1 MPVIHEAAD
10 FKSDVSTYFTT
21 RALLSILKQKIL
33 DRSTGEDLFNPN

>member
-21 RALLSILKQKIL
+21 RAQLYCETKKPRTLNLRGLHEHI
-33 DRSTGEDLFNPN
+33 